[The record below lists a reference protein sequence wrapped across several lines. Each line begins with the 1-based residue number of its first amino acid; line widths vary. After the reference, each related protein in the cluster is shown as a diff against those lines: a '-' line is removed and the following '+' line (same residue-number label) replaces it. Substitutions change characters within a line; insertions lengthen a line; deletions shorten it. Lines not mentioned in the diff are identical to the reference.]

1 MQEEMLQCEG
11 TMFKSEEGTLHTTAS
26 KKVSL
31 LISIGERVTIDE
43 DLLVEAIIDLLE
55 DLSLSDEKS
64 HDAPCEV
71 EVIILE
77 ELAMAQLLAHISDQK
92 PEDT

>member
-1 MQEEMLQCEG
+1 MQEEMSQCEE
-11 TMFKSEEGTLHTTAS
+11 TMYKSEAGTLHITGS

-55 DLSLSDEKS
+55 DLSLNAESS
-64 HDAPCEV
+64 PDAHCEV
-71 EVIILE
+71 EVTILE
-77 ELAMAQLLAHISDQK
+77 EQDLAHLLAHTLEAK
-92 PEDT
+92 PEDI

>member
-1 MQEEMLQCEG
+1 MQEEMSQCEE
-11 TMFKSEEGTLHTTAS
+11 TMFKSEVGIRHITGS

-55 DLSLSDEKS
+55 DLSRSDES
-64 HDAPCEV
+64 SPEDHCEV
-71 EVIILE
+71 EVTILE
-77 ELAMAQLLAHISDQK
+77 EQDLAHLLAHTLEAK
-92 PEDT
+92 PEDI